1 MFAAMLF
8 AISIVA
14 LAQFALHYWRAVVAG
29 IAGQPLSE
37 RILSAAGVT
46 TEAVTGQDFNVFVG
60 LHDLTPQLNPGGNNI
75 GFVRAYYRVIETVK
89 QFANVRMPSIAAWA
103 ETELA
108 TCARYAAVQIE
119 RRLQAN
125 LEQAAAIRSC

>member
-46 TEAVTGQDFNVFVG
+46 AEAVTGQDFNVFVG

-89 QFANVRMPSIAAWA
+89 LFANVRMPSSA
-103 ETELA
+103 
-108 TCARYAAVQIE
+108 
-119 RRLQAN
+119 
-125 LEQAAAIRSC
+125 

>member
-1 MFAAMLF
+1 
-8 AISIVA
+8 
-14 LAQFALHYWRAVVAG
+14 
-29 IAGQPLSE
+29 
-37 RILSAAGVT
+37 
-46 TEAVTGQDFNVFVG
+46 

-89 QFANVRMPSIAAWA
+89 LFANVRMPSIAAWA

>member
-8 AISIVA
+8 VISIVA
-14 LAQFALHYWRAVVAG
+14 LSQFALHYWRAVMAG
-29 IAGQPLSE
+29 VAGQPLSE
-37 RILSAAGVT
+37 RILTAAGVSGG
-46 TEAVTGQDFNVFVG
+46 VTGQDFKTFAG
-60 LHDLTPQLNPGGNNI
+60 LHDLTPELHPGGK
-75 GFVRAYYRVIETVK
+75 GLGSVRAYYRVIQVIGMI
-89 QFANVRMPSIAAWA
+89 ASLRMPSIAAWA
-103 ETELA
+103 DTELA